1 MKKSFEQV
9 KYEASGKTD
18 WDDQQAK
25 KQLLKSEDALQ
36 SECFK
41 WANNNYC
48 TVLNN
53 PRCRIFSVPNG
64 GLRNKIEAMKLQAT
78 GLTAGVSD
86 MIVLYPNG
94 LCVFFEAKK
103 EGGKQSPA
111 QKDFE
116 ESVLKLGFNYELFY
130 TFNEFK
136 AKFTKYI

>member
-1 MKKSFEQV
+1 MNKSFEQL
-9 KYEASGKTD
+9 KYEATGKTD
-18 WDDQQAK
+18 WNEQQTK

-48 TVLNN
+48 LKIHD

-86 MIVLYPNG
+86 MIALFPNG
-94 LCVFFEAKK
+94 RCVFFETKIEK
-103 EGGKQSPA
+103 GKQSDV
-111 QKDFE
+111 QKEFE
-116 ESVLKLGFNYELFY
+116 QSVLKLGFNYELFY
-130 TFNEFK
+130 TFEEFK
-136 AKFTKYI
+136 AKFTKYL